1 MHTSMR
7 SIEDM
12 LTDRF
17 AGIPLSEEENNYL
30 QTWIQT
36 AEHCQELE
44 KNDLLKNNVY
54 AFFVAEETDYGQLW
68 QNVVKKG
75 GRQIMIRR
83 WIRYA
88 ACLLLPLTLGIFIFF
103 YQGGES
109 ADLSGN
115 MFIDSCTIRRGSDLP
130 ALILVSGRQIILDTT
145 DHSLVSV
152 LAQDGVAAGKRSLH
166 YQGNCSG
173 KHLLQVPRGAEY
185 RLVLSDQTVVWVNS
199 DSELEYPVSFN
210 GGERRVRLKGEAYF
224 EVAKDTSHPFIV
236 ETDRAVASV
245 LGTSFNVRD
254 YAGEAADITLAEGRL
269 QVALQA
275 GKTPGCMLSPNQN
288 VRIDAELTLQTDI
301 EMDEYI
307 GWRKGVISFQKKRL
321 EEVFIRLARWY
332 DFEYVF
338 TDAGLKDYL
347 FTAWFDRNDSF
358 DVVVRRL
365 EQTGRIRTEIKGRQ
379 VTLYNVER

>member
-1 MHTSMR
+1 MR
-7 SIEDM
+7 SIDDM

-17 AGIPLSEEENNYL
+17 AGIPLSEEEDDYLQRYL
-30 QTWIQT
+30 QTP
-36 AEHCQELE
+36 EHRQELE
-44 KNDLLKNNVY
+44 KNEILKKSVY
-54 AFFVAEETDYGQLW
+54 AFFVAEETEYGQLW
-68 QNVVKKG
+68 QNVVKQG
-75 GRQIMIRR
+75 DRQIMLRR
-83 WIRYA
+83 WVSYA
-88 ACLLLPLTLGIFIFF
+88 ACLLLPLTLGLFIFF
-103 YQGGES
+103 YQGDES
-109 ADLSGN
+109 SGFYGN
-115 MFIDSCTIRRGSDLP
+115 ILTESCTIRRGSSMP

-145 DHSLVSV
+145 DHSLGGV
-152 LAQDGVAAGKRSLH
+152 LAQDGVAAGKQSLN

-173 KHLLQVPRGAEY
+173 KHTLRVPGGAEY

-199 DSELEYPVSFN
+199 GSELEYPVTFD

-224 EVAKDTSHPFIV
+224 EVAKDASRPFIV

-254 YAGEAADITLAEGRL
+254 YAGEAADITLAEGKL

-275 GKTPGCMLSPNQN
+275 DKTTGCILTPNQN
-288 VRIDAELTLQTDI
+288 VRIDDKFTLQTDI

-307 GWRKGVISFQKKRL
+307 GWRKGIIAFQKKRL

-338 TDAGLKDYL
+338 TDSGLKDYL

-379 VTLYNVER
+379 VILYNVER